1 MSSIVVGPPPPPVDY
16 PDSDGNPMAENT
28 LQYEWIVTVKGN
40 LDLLFRDRP
49 DVFVAG
55 DNLIYPVRGNNAVR
69 QAPDVYVAFGRP
81 KGDRGSYRVWEEEDV
96 FPQVVF
102 EILSPG
108 NRFAEMARKFV
119 FYETYGAEEYYILD
133 PDRVRMQ
140 GYLNRDLGFEE
151 VPDMNGWVSPRLKI
165 RFGIDT
171 DLELY
176 YPDRRRFL
184 SFVELG
190 QRAEEERRRAEE
202 EARQREAERQ
212 RAEQEKQRAEAERQR
227 AEQEKQRA
235 EQEKQRAEKLA
246 AKLRELG
253 VDPDAV

>member
-16 PDSDGNPMAENT
+16 PDSDGNPMSEST
-28 LQYEWIVTVKGN
+28 LQFRWIMTVQGN
-40 LDLLFRDRP
+40 LDLLYRDRA

-55 DNLIYPVRGNNAVR
+55 DNLIYPVQGNNTIR

-81 KGDRGSYRVWEEEDV
+81 KGDRGSYKVWEEDDI

-102 EILSPG
+102 EVLSPG

-119 FYETYGAEEYYILD
+119 FYETHGAEEYYILD
-133 PDRVRMQ
+133 PDPNRLRMQ
-140 GYLNRDLGFEE
+140 GYLNRPLGFEE
-151 VPDMNGWVSPRLKI
+151 IPDMNGWVSPRLGV
-165 RFGIDT
+165 RFRAGA

-176 YPDRRRFL
+176 YPDGRRFL

-202 EARQREAERQ
+202 QARLRDAE
-212 RAEQEKQRAEAERQR
+212 KQR

-235 EQEKQRAEKLA
+235 EQEKQRAERLA
-246 AKLRELG
+246 ARLRELG
-253 VDPDAV
+253 VDPDQL

>member
-28 LQYEWIVTVKGN
+28 VQFRWIMTVQGN
-40 LDLLFRDRP
+40 LDLLYRDRP
-49 DVFVAG
+49 AVFVAG
-55 DNLIYPVRGNNAVR
+55 DNLIYPVEGDRKNR

-81 KGDRGSYRVWEEEDV
+81 KGDRGSYRLWEEDNI

-102 EILSPG
+102 EVLSPG

-133 PDRVRMQ
+133 PDPGRLRMQ
-140 GYLNRDLGFEE
+140 GYLNRPLGFEE
-151 VPDMNGWVSPRLKI
+151 VPDMNGWVSPRLGV
-165 RFGIDT
+165 RFGVGT

-176 YPDRRRFL
+176 YPDGRRFL

-190 QRAEEERRRAEE
+190 QRAE
-202 EARQREAERQ
+202 AERQ
-212 RAEQEKQRAEAERQR
+212 RAEQEARQREAERQR